1 MFLRFKKKEAV
12 DNVVDK
18 PTLIVDNSYKI
29 KLPLSFLVLLAN
41 DAKGI
46 KLYKNKIRSNHNGH
60 YLSPQ
65 KGRGMAFE
73 EVRPYQAGDDVRSID
88 WKVTARTNTPHTKIF
103 REERDRPI
111 FISVDNSKTMQ
122 FATRGVF
129 KSVQAQK
136 LAALIAWAG
145 YFHGD
150 KIGGQL
156 FTEKKC
162 HEIKPQ
168 NGKHGVLQFLNVL
181 TKTAPILEERC
192 SFERVILR
200 LQRHSKPGSLIYLLS
215 DFRRLNSTSEAY
227 LAKLS
232 RHCQVILIFILD
244 PLEKKLPQSGTY
256 EFTHKQKHV
265 TISAENKQKILS
277 YEQRFENHQ
286 QNLKALAKK
295 MNCALIIC
303 HTTDNPVDILR

>member
-1 MFLRFKKKEAV
+1 MLSRFKKKLPVDNIVDKPPVAV
-12 DNVVDK
+12 DNCH
-18 PTLIVDNSYKI
+18 KI
-29 KLPLSFLVLLAN
+29 KLPLSSLVLLAN

-46 KLYKNKIRSNHNGH
+46 NLYKNKIRSAQNGD

-111 FISVDNSKTMQ
+111 FISVDHSKTMQ

-136 LAALIAWAG
+136 LTALIAWAG

-156 FTEKKC
+156 FTEQNC
-162 HEIKPQ
+162 QEIKPQ
-168 NGKHGVLQFLNVL
+168 NGKHGVLKLLNTL
-181 TKTAPILEERC
+181 TTKSPTSEENY

-200 LQRHSKPGSLIYLLS
+200 LQRHTKPGSLIYLLS

-232 RHCQVILIFILD
+232 RHCQLVLIFILD
-244 PLEKKLPQSGTY
+244 PLEQKLPQSGSY
-256 EFTHKQKHV
+256 QFTHQQKHV
-265 TISAENKQKILS
+265 TINTHDKQKKLA

-295 MNCALIIC
+295 MKCALIIC